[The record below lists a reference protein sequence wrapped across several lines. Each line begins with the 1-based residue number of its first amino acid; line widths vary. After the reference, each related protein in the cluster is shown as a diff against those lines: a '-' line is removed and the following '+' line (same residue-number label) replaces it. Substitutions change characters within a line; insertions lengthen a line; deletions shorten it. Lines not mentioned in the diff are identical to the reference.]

1 MTSGRGVSS
10 RNSTLPPVPRVP
22 SRRAWSTPRV
32 VGHQQRALGQ
42 QIRQIRKGMVLKD
55 ELSPARHDEQARS
68 AARLRRELGY
78 LLLRQVEAVGFE
90 QEVLFGHGR
99 KNRAGACVISE
110 EVGRAAAAVLSAG
123 TREAI
128 VSSCSPEGTST
139 IRRSIAMPRL
149 FVTLSLCALL
159 ALTGG
164 CASLGID
171 NPFGPG
177 ENTRQSQLLGV
188 SFPAG
193 MALSSDHSRVSGG
206 EGVEVAFGQ
215 VTSAAAAQGLF
226 NSLQSAGWQ
235 LRLQQSRAS
244 KGVYV
249 YENGERMAVV
259 VVESQAV
266 QTVVTICAGNR
277 LPTAA
282 CSVCRA
288 AAAPRAARAAA
299 ARTAFGTPAA
309 DAPPVGTSE
318 SWGAPSSG
326 GLQEREL

>member
-1 MTSGRGVSS
+1 
-10 RNSTLPPVPRVP
+10 
-22 SRRAWSTPRV
+22 
-32 VGHQQRALGQ
+32 
-42 QIRQIRKGMVLKD
+42 
-55 ELSPARHDEQARS
+55 
-68 AARLRRELGY
+68 
-78 LLLRQVEAVGFE
+78 
-90 QEVLFGHGR
+90 
-99 KNRAGACVISE
+99 
-110 EVGRAAAAVLSAG
+110 
-123 TREAI
+123 
-128 VSSCSPEGTST
+128 
-139 IRRSIAMPRL
+139 MPRL

-193 MALSSDHSRVSGG
+193 MSLSGDHSRVSGS

-215 VTSAAAAQGLF
+215 VTSSAAAQGLF
-226 NSLQSAGWQ
+226 NNLQAAGWQ

-244 KGVYV
+244 KGIYV

-277 LPTAA
+277 LPDGSMLSLTGGGGGSDAGETSDA
-282 CSVCRA
+282 GSGGG
-288 AAAPRAARAAA
+288 
-299 ARTAFGTPAA
+299 FGTPAA

>member
-1 MTSGRGVSS
+1 
-10 RNSTLPPVPRVP
+10 
-22 SRRAWSTPRV
+22 
-32 VGHQQRALGQ
+32 
-42 QIRQIRKGMVLKD
+42 
-55 ELSPARHDEQARS
+55 
-68 AARLRRELGY
+68 
-78 LLLRQVEAVGFE
+78 
-90 QEVLFGHGR
+90 
-99 KNRAGACVISE
+99 
-110 EVGRAAAAVLSAG
+110 
-123 TREAI
+123 
-128 VSSCSPEGTST
+128 
-139 IRRSIAMPRL
+139 MPRL

-215 VTSAAAAQGLF
+215 VTSAAAAQVLF

-235 LRLQQSRAS
+235 LRLQQSRTS

-277 LPTAA
+277 LPDGSMLSLPGGGSSAGGE
-282 CSVCRA
+282 SGGSEDG
-288 AAAPRAARAAA
+288 
-299 ARTAFGTPAA
+299 FGTPAA

>member
-1 MTSGRGVSS
+1 
-10 RNSTLPPVPRVP
+10 
-22 SRRAWSTPRV
+22 
-32 VGHQQRALGQ
+32 
-42 QIRQIRKGMVLKD
+42 
-55 ELSPARHDEQARS
+55 
-68 AARLRRELGY
+68 
-78 LLLRQVEAVGFE
+78 
-90 QEVLFGHGR
+90 
-99 KNRAGACVISE
+99 
-110 EVGRAAAAVLSAG
+110 
-123 TREAI
+123 
-128 VSSCSPEGTST
+128 
-139 IRRSIAMPRL
+139 MPRL
-149 FVTLSLCALL
+149 FVTLSLCALF
-159 ALTGG
+159 ALSAG

-188 SFPAG
+188 AFPAG
-193 MALSSDHSRVSGG
+193 MTLSNDHSRVSGS

-215 VTSAAAAQGLF
+215 VASSAAAQNLF
-226 NSLQSAGWQ
+226 NSLQGAGWQ

-266 QTVVTICAGNR
+266 QTVMTVCAGNR
-277 LPTAA
+277 LPDGSMLSLSGGGSDGGDTSDAG
-282 CSVCRA
+282 SGGG
-288 AAAPRAARAAA
+288 
-299 ARTAFGTPAA
+299 FGTPAA